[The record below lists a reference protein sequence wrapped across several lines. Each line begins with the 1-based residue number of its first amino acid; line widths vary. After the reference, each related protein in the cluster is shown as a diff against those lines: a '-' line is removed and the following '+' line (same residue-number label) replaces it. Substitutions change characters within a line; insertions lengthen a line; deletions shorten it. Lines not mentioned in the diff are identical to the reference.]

1 MYKKVVSK
9 APGRVCLFGDHQDYL
24 GLPIIATTINNEI
37 IIQAEKNSS
46 NEFKIYKKD
55 LGLTDIITLN
65 NEFDKDE
72 RDFLKIALN
81 VMKDYDCIPKSGY
94 DITITSTIPINSG
107 LSSSSALIVA
117 WVNFLLTT
125 FTNYEITPNL
135 LAEIAYRIEVLEI
148 DGSGGK
154 MDQYTI
160 ANGKTIYLDTVTN
173 DIKPFNHKLCDMV
186 IGVSN
191 QGKDTQGLL
200 RSLKESASKS
210 IQVVNSHVKDF
221 SLKNIKNI
229 DLEECLKFLD
239 ESLKPYFRAAVGN
252 YKTTIDAKN
261 EFKKENLNIEKIGDL
276 MNVHHNFLKNDLK
289 ITTPEIDNMI
299 DIAREFGSLGTKIVG
314 SGGGG
319 SIVCLS
325 NDRSA
330 SSKIVNE
337 LKSYGVKDAFI
348 ANQGKGPT
356 IYYE

>member
-210 IQVVNSHVKDF
+210 IQVVNSHIKDF

-261 EFKKENLNIEKIGDL
+261 EFQKENLNIEKIGDL
-276 MNVHHNFLKNDLK
+276 MNIHHNFLKNDLK

>member
-261 EFKKENLNIEKIGDL
+261 EFQKENLNIEKIGDL
-276 MNVHHNFLKNDLK
+276 MNIHHNFLKNDLK

>member
-173 DIKPFNHKLCDMV
+173 DIKPFDHKLCDMV

-191 QGKDTQGLL
+191 QSKDTQGLL

-210 IQVVNSHVKDF
+210 IQVVNSHIKDF

-261 EFKKENLNIEKIGDL
+261 EFQKENLNIEKIGDL
-276 MNVHHNFLKNDLK
+276 MNIHHNFLKNDLK

>member
-173 DIKPFNHKLCDMV
+173 DIKPFDHKLCDMV

-191 QGKDTQGLL
+191 QSKDTQGLL

-210 IQVVNSHVKDF
+210 IQVVNSRVKDF

-261 EFKKENLNIEKIGDL
+261 EFQKENLNIEKIGDL
-276 MNVHHNFLKNDLK
+276 MNIHHNFLKNDLK

>member
-191 QGKDTQGLL
+191 QSKDTQGLL

-210 IQVVNSHVKDF
+210 IQVVNSHIKDF

-261 EFKKENLNIEKIGDL
+261 EFQKENLNIEKIGDL
-276 MNVHHNFLKNDLK
+276 MNIHHNFLKNDLK

>member
-46 NEFKIYKKD
+46 NEFKIHKKD
-55 LGLTDIITLN
+55 LGLIDIITLN
-65 NEFDKDE
+65 KEFDKNE
-72 RDFLKIALN
+72 KDFLNITLN
-81 VMKDYDCIPKSGY
+81 VLRDYDCIPKAGY

-125 FTNYEITPNL
+125 FTNHKITPSL
-135 LAEIAYRIEVLEI
+135 LAEISYRIEVLEVG
-148 DGSGGK
+148 GSGGK

-160 ANGKTIYLDTVTN
+160 ANGKTIYLDTITD
-173 DIKPFNHKLCDMV
+173 DIKPFDHKLCDMV

-191 QGKDTQGLL
+191 QTKDTQGLL
-200 RSLKESASKS
+200 KSLKENASKS
-210 IQVVNSHVKDF
+210 IQIVNNHVKDF
-221 SLKNIKNI
+221 SFKNIKNI
-229 DLEECLKFLD
+229 DLDKCLKFLD

-252 YKTTIDAKN
+252 YKTTIDAKE
-261 EFKKENLNIEKIGDL
+261 EFQKEQLNLEKIADL

-289 ITTPEIDNMI
+289 ITTPEIDDMI
-299 DIAREFGSLGTKIVG
+299 DIATEFGSIGSKIVG

-325 NDRSA
+325 KDRSA
-330 SSKIVNE
+330 SSKIVDE

-348 ANQGKGPT
+348 ANIGKGPT
-356 IYYE
+356 INYE

>member
-55 LGLTDIITLN
+55 LGLTDIITLSK
-65 NEFDKDE
+65 ELDKYE

-81 VMKDYDCIPKSGY
+81 VLKDYDCIPKSGY

-173 DIKPFNHKLCDMV
+173 DIKPFDHNLCDMV

-191 QGKDTQGLL
+191 QSKDTQGLL
-200 RSLKESASKS
+200 KSLKESASKS

-261 EFKKENLNIEKIGDL
+261 EFEKESLNIEKIADL
-276 MNVHHNFLKNDLK
+276 MNIHHNFLKNDLK
-289 ITTPEIDNMI
+289 ITTPEIDDMI
-299 DIAREFGSLGTKIVG
+299 DIAREFGSLGNKIVG

-337 LKSYGVKDAFI
+337 LKSYGAKDAFI

>member
-210 IQVVNSHVKDF
+210 IQVVNSHIKDF

-276 MNVHHNFLKNDLK
+276 MNIHHNFLKNDLK

>member
-210 IQVVNSHVKDF
+210 IQVVNSHIKDF

-261 EFKKENLNIEKIGDL
+261 EFQKENLNIEKIGDL
-276 MNVHHNFLKNDLK
+276 MNIHHNFLKNDLK

-337 LKSYGVKDAFI
+337 LKGYGVKDAFI

>member
-1 MYKKVVSK
+1 
-9 APGRVCLFGDHQDYL
+9 
-24 GLPIIATTINNEI
+24 
-37 IIQAEKNSS
+37 
-46 NEFKIYKKD
+46 
-55 LGLTDIITLN
+55 
-65 NEFDKDE
+65 
-72 RDFLKIALN
+72 
-81 VMKDYDCIPKSGY
+81 
-94 DITITSTIPINSG
+94 
-107 LSSSSALIVA
+107 
-117 WVNFLLTT
+117 
-125 FTNYEITPNL
+125 
-135 LAEIAYRIEVLEI
+135 
-148 DGSGGK
+148 

-173 DIKPFNHKLCDMV
+173 DIRPFNHKLCDMV

-210 IQVVNSHVKDF
+210 IQVVNSHIKDF

-261 EFKKENLNIEKIGDL
+261 EFQKENLNIEKIGDL
-276 MNVHHNFLKNDLK
+276 MNIHHNFLKNDLK

>member
-173 DIKPFNHKLCDMV
+173 DIKPFDHKLCDMV

-191 QGKDTQGLL
+191 QSKDTQGLL

>member
-37 IIQAEKNSS
+37 IIKAEKNSS

-173 DIKPFNHKLCDMV
+173 DIRPFNHKLCDMV

-210 IQVVNSHVKDF
+210 IQVVNSHIKDF

-261 EFKKENLNIEKIGDL
+261 EFQKENLNIEKIGDL
-276 MNVHHNFLKNDLK
+276 MNIHHNFLKNDLK

>member
-173 DIKPFNHKLCDMV
+173 DIRPFNHKLCDMV

-210 IQVVNSHVKDF
+210 IQVVNSHIKDF

-261 EFKKENLNIEKIGDL
+261 EFQKENLNIEKIGDL
-276 MNVHHNFLKNDLK
+276 MNIHHNFLKNDLK

-299 DIAREFGSLGTKIVG
+299 DIAKEFGSLGTKIVG

>member
-173 DIKPFNHKLCDMV
+173 DIRPFNHKLCDMV

-191 QGKDTQGLL
+191 QVKDTQGLL

-210 IQVVNSHVKDF
+210 IQVVNSHIKDF

-261 EFKKENLNIEKIGDL
+261 EFQKENLNIEKIGDL
-276 MNVHHNFLKNDLK
+276 MNIHHNFLKNDLK

>member
-173 DIKPFNHKLCDMV
+173 DIRPFNHKLCDMV

-261 EFKKENLNIEKIGDL
+261 EFQKENLNIEKIGDL
-276 MNVHHNFLKNDLK
+276 MNIHHNFLKNDLK

-337 LKSYGVKDAFI
+337 LKGYGVKDAFI

>member
-173 DIKPFNHKLCDMV
+173 DIKSFNHKLCDMV

-210 IQVVNSHVKDF
+210 IQVVNSHIKDF

-261 EFKKENLNIEKIGDL
+261 EFQKENLNIEKIGDL
-276 MNVHHNFLKNDLK
+276 MNIHHNFLKNDLK